1 MRIVD
6 EIPHER
12 FKIQIFSY
20 NSKYT
25 LKIELDQF
33 EQSFK
38 IGELDVMGTDDI
50 KSMVTTE
57 FLNKCL
63 KRFVEMRED
72 WHKSFT
78 FKNAT
83 SE

>member
-1 MRIVD
+1 MLSKLILLCLGYASNNKIMRIVD

-63 KRFVEMRED
+63 KR
-72 WHKSFT
+72 
-78 FKNAT
+78 
-83 SE
+83 